1 MLGNQDLREHRRP
14 CKEVPGP
21 DSESSRARRRP
32 RRRSAFGFTL
42 VELMVVL
49 GVLGALA
56 AFAIPNM
63 LVYSYKAR
71 RAEAITGLQ
80 AIWVHEESF
89 FREWGRYGD
98 TFDEIGMPLSGA
110 TQTDERTIEA
120 PFYTF
125 TVFSLSQNGVP
136 GANFQAFATGDLVP
150 GDGVLDVL
158 MIENDLT
165 VIE

>member
-1 MLGNQDLREHRRP
+1 MVALGI
-14 CKEVPGP
+14 
-21 DSESSRARRRP
+21 
-32 RRRSAFGFTL
+32 
-42 VELMVVL
+42 L
-49 GVLGALA
+49 GVLAS
-56 AFAIPNM
+56 FAIPSM
-63 LVYSYKAR
+63 FVHSYKAR
-71 RAEAITGLQ
+71 RAEARTGLH
-80 AIWVHEESF
+80 AIWVHEESY

-98 TFDEIGMPLSGA
+98 TFDDIGMPLSGA

-120 PFYTF
+120 SFYTF
-125 TVFSLSQNGVP
+125 TVYALSQNGVP